1 MGRTLNTFRLWGP
14 NLMFIAS
21 RVGWLGS
28 EEKSEICSGFL
39 FVCFSGKKK
48 KKGAGYACSVPQG
61 RQGKAGVKLPPGQI
75 QDTSVHVQKL
85 QLMNLDL

>member
-48 KKGAGYACSVPQG
+48 KKVLVMLAVCHKG
-61 RQGKAGVKLPPGQI
+61 GKARQELSCFPVRSRTLLFMCR
-75 QDTSVHVQKL
+75 SYS
-85 QLMNLDL
+85 

>member
-28 EEKSEICSGFL
+28 EEKSEICSGFPCL
-39 FVCFSGKKK
+39 FVFQEKRKKK
-48 KKGAGYACSVPQG
+48 VLVMLAVCHKG
-61 RQGKAGVKLPPGQI
+61 GKARQELSCFPVRSRTLLFMCR
-75 QDTSVHVQKL
+75 SYS
-85 QLMNLDL
+85 